1 LQQRA
6 QKENYSQDN
15 LFSTLLGLL
24 GVSTREYQAADD
36 ILTPCREAG

>member
-1 LQQRA
+1 
-6 QKENYSQDN
+6 
-15 LFSTLLGLL
+15 LGLL